1 MNSKDANEAPKELV
15 KLGKNAHFGEI
26 SLLTAEPRS
35 ATVTVISNEAKC
47 LRMTKARFDELLA
60 TTNQI
65 QQENRKLIGRD
76 VLDTVPLFKSLT
88 SSNKKKLLD
97 AMVPMTYHS
106 NSYICR
112 QGTTGNVFFILTE
125 GTCKVTVNT
134 QDGNERETAKLHP
147 GDFFGKIL
155 ILFYFF

>member
-134 QDGNERETAKLHP
+134 QDGHERETAKLHP
-147 GDFFGKIL
+147 GDFFGKIS